1 MLERVARS
9 LAAVIAVSEFTRDE
23 LVELLGVREER
34 VHVVPN
40 GVGPP
45 FTPAGAAAS
54 GEYVLAVATL
64 EPRKNLDRLV
74 QAFERANLGG
84 CELRVV
90 GASGWGDVTVGGP
103 SIRWLGEVPDE
114 ELAALYRGALCV
126 AYVSLYEG
134 FGLPVLEAMACGAP
148 VVASTA
154 PALRELGGDA
164 VVAVDPLDPD
174 AIADGLEEAI
184 ARRDDLRMRGLERAG
199 SFTWQRTAE
208 QTAAVYR
215 AVAEADV
222 SRPLVVVDADVLG
235 RHRTGDETYVAALLG
250 ELSRLAEDLRIAA
263 VTRSRELVPA
273 GVEPFVLPAR
283 SQVMRLAIGLPR
295 LLRRLRPALV
305 HELYA
310 LPVACPCPAVVTVP
324 DLSFELAPGLMRRRD
339 VLIFRRVVR
348 TAVVRAAR
356 VLTHSDRTRRDL
368 MSVYGLPET
377 KIVVV
382 PHGVDPIFTP
392 APHRRGGYA
401 LTVGV
406 VTQRKNP
413 LVAAEAARA
422 AGLPLVVAG
431 PVRDTVLAAELARGG
446 AKVTGYVTQ
455 RRAGESLSR
464 RRMPALPVPLRGLR
478 PSGRG
483 GDGLRHS
490 RRLRRRAGTTRG
502 RRRRGAVRDRRV
514 VRRGRPGG
522 ARRPGAVRRG
532 RARAGAAVL
541 LGDGGAANARRLP
554 GSHRRA

>member
-1 MLERVARS
+1 M
-9 LAAVIAVSEFTRDE
+9 
-23 LVELLGVREER
+23 
-34 VHVVPN
+34 
-40 GVGPP
+40 
-45 FTPAGAAAS
+45 
-54 GEYVLAVATL
+54 
-64 EPRKNLDRLV
+64 
-74 QAFERANLGG
+74 
-84 CELRVV
+84 
-90 GASGWGDVTVGGP
+90 
-103 SIRWLGEVPDE
+103 
-114 ELAALYRGALCV
+114 
-126 AYVSLYEG
+126 
-134 FGLPVLEAMACGAP
+134 
-148 VVASTA
+148 
-154 PALRELGGDA
+154 
-164 VVAVDPLDPD
+164 
-174 AIADGLEEAI
+174 
-184 ARRDDLRMRGLERAG
+184 
-199 SFTWQRTAE
+199 
-208 QTAAVYR
+208 
-215 AVAEADV
+215 

-283 SQVMRLAIGLPR
+283 SQVMRLAVGLPR

-368 MSVYGLPET
+368 ISVYGLPET

-446 AKVTGYVTQ
+446 AKVTGYVTN
-455 RRAGESLSR
+455 GELASLYRDAECLLFPSR
-464 RRMPALPVPLRGLR
+464 FEGFGLPVVEAMASGTPVVCADEPALREV
-478 PSGRG
+478 G
-483 GDGLRHS
+483 GDAALYATDES
-490 RRLRRRAGTTRG
+490 F
-502 RRRRGAVRDRRV
+502 
-514 VRRGRPGG
+514 
-522 ARRPGAVRRG
+522 
-532 RARAGAAVL
+532 GAAVREVL
-541 LGDGGAANARRLP
+541 ADQERFAAAGLERARLFSWETAARRTLDVY
-554 GSHRRA
+554 REVIAMTVIAA